1 MDLKHLRCFVTV
13 AEELHYGRAAAR
25 LHMAPSALSRHIR
38 MLEEELDV
46 RLFSRTTR
54 SVVLTRAGTVFMDE
68 AKEILQRTKS
78 AQRTVQEAARDD
90 GEVLRVGALD
100 SAAAG
105 FLPEVLYAFRQDHG
119 RVRIQ
124 LEEATTS
131 RQLQGLMTGRLD
143 LGFLRP
149 PVKEPDLQWEYLIQ
163 EKLLVALPER
173 HHLHERE
180 ELGLHEILKEP
191 LILPPKRTRPCTF
204 GLVMRFFEAVG
215 AQPNIVQEATEKQT
229 IVAMVAAGM
238 GVALVPE
245 WVAMLRVRGVIYKPL
260 AFVLA
265 DPPPPEAMLSVC
277 WRKHQKL
284 ASRDLFLDAVRAHFR
299 VGDTLTAKPDNVTPF
314 DRDRLPKRDRSIGS

>member
-13 AEELHYGRAAAR
+13 AEELHYGKAAAR

-54 SVVLTRAGTVFMDE
+54 SVVLTRAGTVFLDE
-68 AKEILQRTKS
+68 AKDILQRTKS
-78 AQRTVQEAARDD
+78 AQRSVQEAARDE
-90 GEVLRVGALD
+90 GEILRIGALD

-105 FLPEVLYAFRQDHG
+105 FLPEVLYAFRQEQG
-119 RVRIQ
+119 RVKIQ

-143 LGFLRP
+143 IGFLRP
-149 PVKEPDLQWEYLIQ
+149 PVKEPDLQWEYLTR
-163 EKLLVALPER
+163 ERLLVALPQS
-173 HHLHERE
+173 HDLHERE
-180 ELGLHEILKEP
+180 EVGLHEILNEP

-204 GLVMRFFEAVG
+204 GLIMRFFDAVG
-215 AQPNIVQEATEKQT
+215 AHPNIVQEATEKQT

-245 WVAMLRVRGVIYKPL
+245 WVAMLRVRGVVYKPL

-265 DPPPPEAMLSVC
+265 DPPPPEAILGVC
-277 WRKHQKL
+277 WRKHQRL
-284 ASRDLFLDAVRAHFR
+284 ASRDLFLDAVRAHFQR
-299 VGDTLTAKPDNVTPF
+299 GDVAPIAPHNVTPF
-314 DRDRLPKRDRSIGS
+314 DRERTRTA

>member
-1 MDLKHLRCFVTV
+1 MDLKQLRCFITV

-25 LHMAPSALSRHIR
+25 LHMATSVLSRHIR

-54 SVVLTRAGTVFMDE
+54 SVALTRAGTVFLDE
-68 AKEILQRTKS
+68 AKDILARTKS
-78 AQRTVQEAARDD
+78 AQRTVQVVARDE
-90 GEVLRVGALD
+90 GEVLRIGALD

-105 FLPEVLYAFRQDHG
+105 FLPDVLYAFRQDHG

-143 LGFLRP
+143 IGFLRP
-149 PVKEPDLQWEYLIQ
+149 PVMEPDLHWEYLIR
-163 EKLLVALPER
+163 EKLLVALPES
-173 HHLHERE
+173 HAPQDQDEI
-180 ELGLHEILKEP
+180 GMHEILNEP

-204 GLVMRFFEAVG
+204 GLVMRFLDAVG

-229 IVAMVAAGM
+229 IIAMVAAGM

-245 WVAMLRVRGVIYKPL
+245 WVAMLRVRGVVYKPL
-260 AFVLA
+260 AMSWPTHRRRRRSSAFAGESTRSWGL
-265 DPPPPEAMLSVC
+265 
-277 WRKHQKL
+277 
-284 ASRDLFLDAVRAHFR
+284 
-299 VGDTLTAKPDNVTPF
+299 VTC
-314 DRDRLPKRDRSIGS
+314 SSTSCAGI